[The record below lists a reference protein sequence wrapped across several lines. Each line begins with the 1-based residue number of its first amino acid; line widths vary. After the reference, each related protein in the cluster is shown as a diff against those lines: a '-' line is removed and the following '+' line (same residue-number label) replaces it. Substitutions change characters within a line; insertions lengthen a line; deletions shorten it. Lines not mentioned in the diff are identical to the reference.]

1 MTAILDVEPDNN
13 EDYSEVMIEKLV
25 FDNWLDSGYHLL
37 IPEKESLFSDDY

>member
-13 EDYSEVMIEKLV
+13 EDYSEIMIEKLV
-25 FDNWLDSGYHLL
+25 FDNWLDSGYRLL